1 MTYSP
6 FPYALTE
13 MIGVLGFCLY
23 VTAYSLLTL
32 RVLTTS
38 SVVYFVINLTAASCV
53 LIGLSTSFNLAS
65 ALIQMFWVC
74 MSIVGIALHIRRPVR
89 RPYEAR

>member
-1 MTYSP
+1 MTYDP
-6 FPYALTE
+6 FPYAITE
-13 MIGVLGFCLY
+13 IIGVLGFCLY

-74 MSIVGIALHIRRPVR
+74 MSLVGIALHLRRPMR
-89 RPYEAR
+89 RRY